1 MSTSENLDQLI
12 NGLGDLTS
20 KLILLV
26 GPHLGSG
33 KGKSDVLRS
42 LGQRTKAAPMNVG
55 LELGRLLSA
64 APKNKRAFSV
74 SELLRELSDRHAFGG
89 LVLIDNMEL
98 LFDRDLQANPLN
110 LLKQLAHS
118 KRVVAVWPG
127 IYQEGRL
134 IYADI
139 GHPEYRDYGCEGV
152 VVFETSLNH
161 SK

>member
-12 NGLGDLTS
+12 SGLGDLTS

-26 GPHLGSG
+26 GPPLGTG
-33 KGKSDVLRS
+33 KGNSDILRS
-42 LGQRTKAAPMNVG
+42 LGQRTKAAPMNVS

-74 SELLRELSDRHAFGG
+74 SELLRELSDRHVFGG
-89 LVLIDNMEL
+89 LVLIDKLEL

-127 IYQEGRL
+127 TYQEGRL
-134 IYADI
+134 TYADI

-161 SK
+161 SQ